1 MNRFAHHAPRNLSEM
16 PTSWFAVPAVIWSVA
31 VAAALIGTPS
41 DDFAGIQSARTN
53 ASEIVVTVEGA

>member
-31 VAAALIGTPS
+31 VAAALIGPPS
-41 DDFAGIQSARTN
+41 NDFAGAQSARVDSNEVT
-53 ASEIVVTVEGA
+53 VTVEGA